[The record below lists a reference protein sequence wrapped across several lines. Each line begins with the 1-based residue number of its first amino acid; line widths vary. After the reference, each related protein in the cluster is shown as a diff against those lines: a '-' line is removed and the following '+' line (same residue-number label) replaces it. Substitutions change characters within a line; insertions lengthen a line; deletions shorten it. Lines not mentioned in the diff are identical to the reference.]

1 MHRTLKGF
9 AAAALVLGAPARAD
23 APDPERA
30 IAELRVFEA
39 EARGKMR
46 LAAPPPSD
54 LGADPW
60 TLRETR
66 QNGLFAGILRG
77 RSAIVLLDRDLQER
91 SRLEAPAG
99 TTGLAIGAGGD
110 IYASGELSPV
120 VARYRVRDAQLVRAG
135 ETRVPGALAVRDVAF
150 ARGRLHALD
159 AEGGRVVSIAGDA
172 TAEARACRGASQLLA
187 VDRSLL
193 VNCPLQHEILVLPL
207 GDDGAPDPRGPV
219 TRIENDGPF
228 WGLDARATH
237 EGIFVAAGG
246 IEDRPLD
253 RTGGFFGNVDSF
265 VYFFSIERGAAR
277 PLGQINASELGLVTP
292 KAVVVEPG
300 PELAVDVA
308 AFGSAAAARVTRR
321 GDEWIATTIAS
332 TPGVRSLAR
341 AADGAWFG
349 ADPLLDRWVRFEAG
363 SVETRAVAGEQPK
376 KGADV
381 DLGEAL
387 LFTTLMAPWNTS
399 DGPKSRFTCEAC
411 HFEGY
416 VDGRRHHTGRGDVRV
431 VTKPLLG
438 LAGNK
443 PHFTRALDP
452 DMSSVAMNEFRVATA
467 GNAYDP
473 WFSVDVDAASWLRDL
488 GVADATLAPE
498 RLRRAFV
505 AFTLAFS
512 HRPNVATVGRAGF
525 SDLER
530 RGARVFADRCE
541 RCHESRLLADDATTR
556 VPFEG
561 WEKMI
566 FSPAAPI
573 VWARAGYE
581 KTGVVPYVHPDG
593 ARPSSLRRLAKKTP
607 YLTSGAAAE
616 LDDLLGMVRVAPD
629 GAFLHAGEAPG
640 ARALDTDERAALLAF
655 LRLL

>member
-1 MHRTLKGF
+1 MS
-9 AAAALVLGAPARAD
+9 AIARAD

-30 IAELRVFEA
+30 IADLRAYEA
-39 EARGKMR
+39 STREKMR
-46 LAAPPPSD
+46 LAAPPSPSE

-66 QNGLFAGILRG
+66 QRGLFAGILRG
-77 RSAIVLLDRDLQER
+77 RSAIVLLDGDLHER
-91 SRLEAPAG
+91 SRLDAPPG
-99 TTGLAIGAGGD
+99 TTGLAIAPNGD

-120 VARYRVRDAQLVRAG
+120 VARYRVHEAALVRAG

-159 AEGGRVVSIAGDA
+159 AEAGRLVSIAGDA
-172 TAEARACRGASQLLA
+172 SVETRACRGASQLLA

-193 VNCPLQHEILVLPL
+193 VNCPLQHEILVMPL
-207 GDDGAPDPRGPV
+207 GDDGAPDPRAAV

-228 WGLDARATH
+228 WGFDARATRD
-237 EGIFVAAGG
+237 GIFVAAGG
-246 IEDRPLD
+246 IENRPLD

-265 VYFFSIERGAAR
+265 VYFFSIEHGAPR
-277 PLGQINASELGLVTP
+277 SLGQINASELGLVTP
-292 KAVVVEPG
+292 KALVVEPG
-300 PELAVDVA
+300 PELAIDVA
-308 AFGSAAAARVTRR
+308 AFGSAAAARITRR
-321 GDEWIATTIAS
+321 GDAWSARTIPS
-332 TPGVRSLAR
+332 VPGVRWITR

-349 ADPLLDRWVRFEAG
+349 ADPLLDRWVRFDEG
-363 SVETRAVAGEQPK
+363 SIETQPVAGEPAK
-376 KGADV
+376 RGADV
-381 DLGEAL
+381 EIGEAL

-473 WFSVDVDAASWLRDL
+473 WFSVEVDAAPWLREL

-512 HRPNVATVGRAGF
+512 HRPNVATIGRAGF

-556 VPFEG
+556 VPFDA
-561 WEKMI
+561 WEKTI

-607 YLTSGAAAE
+607 YLTSGAAAD
-616 LDDLLGMVRVAPD
+616 LDDLLGLVRLTPD
-629 GAFLHAGEAPG
+629 GSLLHAGDAPG
-640 ARALDTDERAALLAF
+640 ARALDADERAGLLAF